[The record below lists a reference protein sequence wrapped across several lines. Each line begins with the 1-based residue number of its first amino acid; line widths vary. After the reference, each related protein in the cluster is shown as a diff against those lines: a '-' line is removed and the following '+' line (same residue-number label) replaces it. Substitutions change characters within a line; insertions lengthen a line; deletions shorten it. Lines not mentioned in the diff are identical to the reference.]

1 MKSPGESSSTGTG
14 GGGLGFHTNLL
25 ERQGSI
31 QGRER
36 MIAHS
41 TALESITAEVDSMS
55 IGNTPC
61 NTTGNAGNVISQVQ
75 IIPGKELFCVGI
87 SRLNCT
93 PRCICLCRYYFWL
106 ETMIIIKIVSYPFYP
121 LFWIYEFSFFFN
133 FFSSPLKSGTNYGV
147 ELPGYEV
154 SFRNC
159 MPWFLTNSFYGLKL
173 IDFSTKK
180 YTVFCLLKTEF
191 KAKKQFARNQDIQ
204 LSSWLHS
211 RGLL

>member
-1 MKSPGESSSTGTG
+1 MPNTFLTDTPHSPPRFKKLSTPLYKVIDILLLKSTGESSSTGTG

-75 IIPGKELFCVGI
+75 ITLGKELLCVGI
-87 SRLNCT
+87 SRLNSRTICT
-93 PRCICLCRYYFWL
+93 Y
-106 ETMIIIKIVSYPFYP
+106 
-121 LFWIYEFSFFFN
+121 
-133 FFSSPLKSGTNYGV
+133 
-147 ELPGYEV
+147 
-154 SFRNC
+154 
-159 MPWFLTNSFYGLKL
+159 
-173 IDFSTKK
+173 
-180 YTVFCLLKTEF
+180 
-191 KAKKQFARNQDIQ
+191 
-204 LSSWLHS
+204 
-211 RGLL
+211 

>member
-1 MKSPGESSSTGTG
+1 MPTLPTFIADDRVLCNKVINHLLLKSPGESSSTGTG

-75 IIPGKELFCVGI
+75 IIPGK
-87 SRLNCT
+87 
-93 PRCICLCRYYFWL
+93 
-106 ETMIIIKIVSYPFYP
+106 
-121 LFWIYEFSFFFN
+121 
-133 FFSSPLKSGTNYGV
+133 
-147 ELPGYEV
+147 
-154 SFRNC
+154 
-159 MPWFLTNSFYGLKL
+159 
-173 IDFSTKK
+173 
-180 YTVFCLLKTEF
+180 
-191 KAKKQFARNQDIQ
+191 
-204 LSSWLHS
+204 
-211 RGLL
+211 

>member
-75 IIPGKELFCVGI
+75 ITPGKELLCVGI
-87 SRLNCT
+87 KGQLISKR
-93 PRCICLCRYYFWL
+93 
-106 ETMIIIKIVSYPFYP
+106 
-121 LFWIYEFSFFFN
+121 FF
-133 FFSSPLKSGTNYGV
+133 GV
-147 ELPGYEV
+147 
-154 SFRNC
+154 
-159 MPWFLTNSFYGLKL
+159 
-173 IDFSTKK
+173 IDFLQKTNENKST
-180 YTVFCLLKTEF
+180 
-191 KAKKQFARNQDIQ
+191 
-204 LSSWLHS
+204 
-211 RGLL
+211 

>member
-75 IIPGKELFCVGI
+75 IIPGKELFCVCELL

-93 PRCICLCRYYFWL
+93 LCCI
-106 ETMIIIKIVSYPFYP
+106 TMFMQVLFLAGNHDNHKNCVVSILPPILNLRILIF
-121 LFWIYEFSFFFN
+121 FQFFFI
-133 FFSSPLKSGTNYGV
+133 PI
-147 ELPGYEV
+147 EI
-154 SFRNC
+154 RH
-159 MPWFLTNSFYGLKL
+159 KL
-173 IDFSTKK
+173 
-180 YTVFCLLKTEF
+180 
-191 KAKKQFARNQDIQ
+191 
-204 LSSWLHS
+204 
-211 RGLL
+211 

>member
-75 IIPGKELFCVGI
+75 IIPGKELFCVCELL

-93 PRCICLCRYYFWL
+93 LHRGAICQFIFR
-106 ETMIIIKIVSYPFYP
+106 
-121 LFWIYEFSFFFN
+121 WIY
-133 FFSSPLKSGTNYGV
+133 Y
-147 ELPGYEV
+147 
-154 SFRNC
+154 C
-159 MPWFLTNSFYGLKL
+159 H
-173 IDFSTKK
+173 STKSTGK
-180 YTVFCLLKTEF
+180 KTG
-191 KAKKQFARNQDIQ
+191 KTHLCAMLGMD
-204 LSSWLHS
+204 
-211 RGLL
+211 

>member
-75 IIPGKELFCVGI
+75 ITPGKELLCVGI
-87 SRLNCT
+87 SRLNSRT
-93 PRCICLCRYYFWL
+93 
-106 ETMIIIKIVSYPFYP
+106 
-121 LFWIYEFSFFFN
+121 
-133 FFSSPLKSGTNYGV
+133 
-147 ELPGYEV
+147 
-154 SFRNC
+154 SFRNGDEK
-159 MPWFLTNSFYGLKL
+159 N
-173 IDFSTKK
+173 
-180 YTVFCLLKTEF
+180 
-191 KAKKQFARNQDIQ
+191 
-204 LSSWLHS
+204 
-211 RGLL
+211 